1 MQRPYK
7 SSSYLLIL
15 NSYLLTLTSYL
26 LSLPSL
32 SSCKIKTMWKNHP
45 KALPFLFF
53 SEMWERFGYYLM
65 IGIFTLYLK
74 DSVDGFNMDEKDAS
88 SLYGTFIALVFFTPF
103 LGGLIADRY
112 LGYRNSIIMGGL
124 LMGIGYCTMGIH
136 SESMLYVSMTLV
148 ILGNGFF
155 KPNIS
160 TLLGN
165 VYNTP
170 LHVNQKD
177 EGYNI
182 FYMGINIGAFIC
194 NFFGAALY
202 SMIGWGAA
210 FAAAGVG
217 MFIGVITFIS
227 GTKHYKAYDVR
238 KPLQPGDLSL
248 WQITATVILPSILF
262 GVIGW
267 YIKGTSGYLFD
278 SNSTDA
284 FIFACIPVIFFY
296 TILLLRSNKEER
308 PAMGAMLAIFL
319 VVILFWAIFKQNGS
333 ALNTWASRYTDRE
346 VKGSTGELL
355 QTLKQTDKA
364 VFTTYK
370 LDSVVKMDAQF
381 RKIKVDGRE
390 VKELAYPSY
399 FKNVSPDKLPKE
411 GEAVKAWLP
420 SLSQSINPFWVI
432 VLTPLVLAFF
442 TWLRRKGKEP
452 STPTKIAFGLLISA
466 LSVLVMVA
474 AVKAGDNGAEKVS
487 VWWLAGSYGV
497 VTIGELFLSPMGLS
511 LVSKLSPARITS
523 LMMGGWFLST
533 SIGNKLSG
541 VLASKWDE
549 YDNKADY
556 FWLNFF
562 LLAIAALFL
571 FVLLKWL
578 NRVMKSKGV
587 N

>member
-1 MQRPYK
+1 
-7 SSSYLLIL
+7 
-15 NSYLLTLTSYL
+15 
-26 LSLPSL
+26 
-32 SSCKIKTMWKNHP
+32 MWKKHP

-74 DSVDGFNMDEKDAS
+74 DSVAGFNMDEKDAS

-112 LGYRNSIIMGGL
+112 LGYRRSIILGGL
-124 LMGIGYCTMGIH
+124 LMGIGYCMMGIH
-136 SESMLYVSMTLV
+136 SETMLYISMTLV
-148 ILGNGFF
+148 IIGNGFF

-165 VYNTP
+165 VYTTP
-170 LHVNQKD
+170 EHNHQKD

-182 FYMGINIGAFIC
+182 FYMGINIGAFVC

-202 SMIGWGAA
+202 TMIGWGAA

-217 MFIGVITFIS
+217 MFIGVITFIV
-227 GTKHYKAYDVR
+227 GTKHYKAYDIR
-238 KPLQPGDLSL
+238 KPLQPGDMPL
-248 WQITATVILPSILF
+248 WQIIATVILPSIVF
-262 GVIGW
+262 GAIGW
-267 YIKGTSGYLFD
+267 FIKGSDGYIFD

-284 FIFACIPVIFFY
+284 FIFACIPVIVFY
-296 TILLLRSNKEER
+296 SVLLVRSNKEER
-308 PAMGAMLAIFL
+308 PSMAAMLSIFA

-333 ALNTWASRYTDRE
+333 ALNTWASRYTDRG
-346 VKGSTGELL
+346 VSGITGSVL
-355 QTLKQTDKA
+355 QSLKQTDKPI
-364 VFTTYK
+364 FTTYK
-370 LDSVVKMDAQF
+370 LDSVVKMDNQF
-381 RKIKVDGRE
+381 RKIRENGKE
-390 VKELAYPSY
+390 VKEWGYPSY
-399 FKNVSPDKLPKE
+399 FKNVAPDKLPKE
-411 GEAVKAWLP
+411 GEVVKAWLP

-432 VLTPLVLAFF
+432 VLTPLVVALF

-474 AVKAGDNGAEKVS
+474 AVKAGNNGTEKVS
-487 VWWLAGSYGV
+487 VWWLIGSYGV

-511 LVSKLSPARITS
+511 LVSKLSPVRITS

-541 VLASKWDE
+541 ILASQWDK
-549 YDNKADY
+549 YDNKANY
-556 FWLNFF
+556 FWLNFI
-562 LLAIAALFL
+562 LLGAAAVFLFL
-571 FVLLKWL
+571 LLKWL
-578 NRVMKSKGV
+578 NRVMKSRGV